1 MWLLVANLQGWNS
14 IKLQKVFL
22 SFSRTKQFYLAVTY
36 PSADALFKPYKSTIE
51 GQWES
56 CQWPAGSTIEW
67 FIFMWLFYR
76 LKIGVLVYLGE
87 QKILMKKL
95 IKKQW

>member
-1 MWLLVANLQGWNS
+1 MKAVSGGFGQAAEN
-14 IKLQKVFL
+14 KV
-22 SFSRTKQFYLAVTY
+22 
-36 PSADALFKPYKSTIE
+36 ALFILM
-51 GQWES
+51 
-56 CQWPAGSTIEW
+56 W
-67 FIFMWLFYR
+67 FFYR